1 MEAGKIVM
9 FKTLDGQEDW
19 QTGLLLRYDKFLR
32 VGEVLKDEIIFYIP
46 RRLLSQADEG
56 ESK

>member
-1 MEAGKIVM
+1 M

-32 VGEVLKDEIIFYIP
+32 VGEVLKDEIIFYVP
-46 RRLLSQADEG
+46 HRLMRQTDEG